1 MAYQLAQINVA
12 RLLAPLDSELLDG
25 FVRSLDPVNAS
36 AEAAP
41 GFVWRLKTE
50 DGNATSIVA
59 FEWDVGDAAGI
70 IVNLSVW
77 ETIEHLSAWVQD
89 SSHRSVLLQRG
100 KWFERASEA
109 TTALWWVDAG
119 HEPTT
124 DEAEQKLRQLR
135 QYGAG
140 PSVFDFRHRFD
151 APDGFGGTKRSTV
164 LGSAHERERRI

>member
-1 MAYQLAQINVA
+1 MSYQLAQINVA

-25 FVRSLDPVNAS
+25 FVRSLDAVNAS

-77 ETIEHLSAWVQD
+77 ESIEHLSAWVHD
-89 SSHRSVLLQRG
+89 SLHRSVLVQRR
-100 KWFERASEA
+100 KWFKRASEA
-109 TTALWWVDAG
+109 TTALWWVDSG

-151 APDGFGGTKRSTV
+151 APGG
-164 LGSAHERERRI
+164 LEGA